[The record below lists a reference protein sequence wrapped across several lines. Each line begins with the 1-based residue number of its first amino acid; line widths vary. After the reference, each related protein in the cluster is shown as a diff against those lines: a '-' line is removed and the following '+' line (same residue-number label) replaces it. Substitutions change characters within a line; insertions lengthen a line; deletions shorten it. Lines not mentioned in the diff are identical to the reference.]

1 MAGLVGQTLD
11 HYRLVEQLGQGGM
24 ATVYRA
30 QDARRGVDVAIKVL
44 SPTITGEKR
53 FVRRFRREAEIVKQ
67 RLKHPNIVPVLA
79 YGETGGYVY
88 LVMPLIQG
96 ETLSDRLVR
105 RGLTEQEANLW
116 VGQICDALEF
126 AHKQGVIHRD
136 IKPANIMLTESGE
149 ALLMDFGL
157 ARDVEGSGKLT
168 GSMLMGTPAF
178 VSPEQ
183 AQGKGLDHRS
193 DQYSLGV
200 VLYLIATG
208 HLPFDSDSPMA
219 LVLMHI
225 QDAVPKP
232 SRFNPSLK
240 PALERVILKTLAK
253 DLEERFK
260 DTADLKRA
268 YTAALAGDSVAWVEA
283 PTELLPARRA
293 APVGRPTGRRP
304 FPTWLI
310 PASALPVVA
319 LLAVIAFGPGAANE
333 GDGATP
339 TGLAGLGVAT
349 RVPASTALPTASPA
363 PTLTPTP
370 VEAGACPGLRLI
382 LFSKKGNE
390 VSWTIDNATG
400 SAVQLADLG
409 FKWPESNPANLI
421 SLDGQDWL
429 KKDDLDQMILDM
441 AEGRSP
447 EIPSDD
453 RLNVADGVLR
463 RFTMR
468 FNWSVDE
475 EAGIYR
481 LELGFDSNP
490 EACVLTT
497 EW

>member
-11 HYRLVEQLGQGGM
+11 HYRLAEQLGQGGM

-30 QDARRGVDVAIKVL
+30 QDTRRGVDVAIKVL

-116 VGQICDALEF
+116 VGQICDALDF

-208 HLPFDSDSPMA
+208 HLPFDTDSPMA

-225 QDAVPKP
+225 QDPVPKP
-232 SRFNPSLK
+232 SRFNPTLK

-268 YTAALAGDSVAWVEA
+268 YHAALAGDSVAWVEA

-293 APVGRPTGRRP
+293 APVDRRGGKRP

-319 LLAVIAFGPGAANE
+319 LLAFIAFRPGAANE
-333 GDGATP
+333 GNGATP
-339 TGLAGLGVAT
+339 TGLAGLGSAT
-349 RVPASTALPTASPA
+349 SVPAATAPPTASPV
-363 PTLTPTP
+363 PTLVPTP

-382 LFSKKGNE
+382 AFSQKGSE
-390 VSWTIDNATG
+390 VSWTVDNATG
-400 SAVQLADLG
+400 SSVQLVNLR
-409 FKWPESNPANLI
+409 FQWPETNPANQI
-421 SLDGQDWL
+421 SLDGRMWL
-429 KKDDLDQMILDM
+429 NKHDLDTMLED
-441 AEGRSP
+441 AEQGRDP
-447 EIPSDD
+447 AIPFDP
-453 RLNVADGVLR
+453 RMNIADGDLR
-463 RFTMR
+463 TLTLRFI
-468 FNWSVDE
+468 WSVAE

-481 LELGFDSNP
+481 LELGFDAGP
-490 EACVLTT
+490 GACVLQTQ
-497 EW
+497 W

>member
-1 MAGLVGQTLD
+1 
-11 HYRLVEQLGQGGM
+11 
-24 ATVYRA
+24 
-30 QDARRGVDVAIKVL
+30 
-44 SPTITGEKR
+44 
-53 FVRRFRREAEIVKQ
+53 
-67 RLKHPNIVPVLA
+67 
-79 YGETGGYVY
+79 
-88 LVMPLIQG
+88 
-96 ETLSDRLVR
+96 
-105 RGLTEQEANLW
+105 
-116 VGQICDALEF
+116 
-126 AHKQGVIHRD
+126 
-136 IKPANIMLTESGE
+136 
-149 ALLMDFGL
+149 
-157 ARDVEGSGKLT
+157 VEGSGKLT

-268 YTAALAGDSVAWVEA
+268 YAAALAGDSVAWVEA
-283 PTELLPARRA
+283 PTEMLQARRA
-293 APVGRPTGRRP
+293 APVGRPAGRRP

-319 LLAVIAFGPGAANE
+319 LLAFIAFRPGAANE
-333 GDGATP
+333 GNGATP

-370 VEAGACPGLRLI
+370 VEAGACPGLGLI
-382 LFSKKGNE
+382 TFSQRGNE
-390 VSWTIDNATG
+390 VSWTIDNSTG
-400 SAVQLADLG
+400 SSVQIANLG
-409 FKWPESNPANLI
+409 FGFPADNQPQLV
-421 SLDGQDWL
+421 SLDGEEWLDEREIDRMVQDML
-429 KKDDLDQMILDM
+429 Q
-441 AEGRSP
+441 GRNP
-447 EIPSDD
+447 EMPFDP
-453 RLNVADGVLR
+453 RLNIVDGELR
-463 RFTMR
+463 RFSMR
-468 FNWSVDE
+468 FKWTLDE
-475 EAGIYR
+475 PGLYELT
-481 LELGFDSNP
+481 LEFDSGSGG
-490 EACVLTT
+490 CVFTT
-497 EW
+497 TW

>member
-1 MAGLVGQTLD
+1 
-11 HYRLVEQLGQGGM
+11 
-24 ATVYRA
+24 
-30 QDARRGVDVAIKVL
+30 
-44 SPTITGEKR
+44 
-53 FVRRFRREAEIVKQ
+53 
-67 RLKHPNIVPVLA
+67 
-79 YGETGGYVY
+79 
-88 LVMPLIQG
+88 
-96 ETLSDRLVR
+96 
-105 RGLTEQEANLW
+105 
-116 VGQICDALEF
+116 
-126 AHKQGVIHRD
+126 
-136 IKPANIMLTESGE
+136 
-149 ALLMDFGL
+149 
-157 ARDVEGSGKLT
+157 VEGSGKLT

-208 HLPFDSDSPMA
+208 HLPFDTDSPMA

-225 QDAVPKP
+225 QDPVPKP
-232 SRFNPSLK
+232 SRFNPALK

-268 YTAALAGDSVAWVEA
+268 YHAALAGDSVAWVEA

-293 APVGRPTGRRP
+293 APVDRRGGKRP

-333 GDGATP
+333 GPAGTP

-382 LFSKKGNE
+382 AFSKKGNE
-390 VSWTIDNATG
+390 VSWTIDNGTG
-400 SAVQLADLG
+400 SSVQLTGLA
-409 FKWPESNPANLI
+409 FKWPENNPANLI
-421 SLDGQDWL
+421 SLAGQVWL
-429 KKDDLDQMILDM
+429 KKEDLEQMILDM
-441 AEGRSP
+441 EQGRNP
-447 EIPSDD
+447 AIPFDQ
-453 RLNVADGVLR
+453 RMNIADGVIRTL
-463 RFTMR
+463 TLR
-468 FNWSVDE
+468 FNWPVDD

-481 LELGFDSNP
+481 LELGIDSGP
-490 EACVLTT
+490 GACVLETQ
-497 EW
+497 W

>member
-30 QDARRGVDVAIKVL
+30 QDLRRGVDVAIKVL

-116 VGQICDALEF
+116 VGQICDALDF
-126 AHKQGVIHRD
+126 AHKQRVIHRD

-268 YTAALAGDSVAWVEA
+268 YAAALAGDSVAWVEA
-283 PTELLPARRA
+283 PTEMLQARRA
-293 APVGRPTGRRP
+293 APVGRPAGRRP

-319 LLAVIAFGPGAANE
+319 LLAFIAFRPGAANE
-333 GDGATP
+333 GNGATP

-370 VEAGACPGLRLI
+370 VEAGACPGLGLI
-382 LFSKKGNE
+382 TFSQRGNE
-390 VSWTIDNATG
+390 VSWTIDNSTG
-400 SAVQLADLG
+400 SSVQIANLG
-409 FKWPESNPANLI
+409 FGFPADNQPQLV
-421 SLDGQDWL
+421 SLDGEEWLDEREIDRMVQDML
-429 KKDDLDQMILDM
+429 Q
-441 AEGRSP
+441 GRNP
-447 EIPSDD
+447 EMPFDP
-453 RLNVADGVLR
+453 RLNIVDGELR
-463 RFTMR
+463 RFGMR
-468 FNWSVDE
+468 FKWTLDE
-475 EAGIYR
+475 PGLYELT
-481 LELGFDSNP
+481 LEFDSGSGG
-490 EACVLTT
+490 CVFTT
-497 EW
+497 TW

>member
-1 MAGLVGQTLD
+1 
-11 HYRLVEQLGQGGM
+11 
-24 ATVYRA
+24 
-30 QDARRGVDVAIKVL
+30 
-44 SPTITGEKR
+44 
-53 FVRRFRREAEIVKQ
+53 
-67 RLKHPNIVPVLA
+67 
-79 YGETGGYVY
+79 
-88 LVMPLIQG
+88 
-96 ETLSDRLVR
+96 
-105 RGLTEQEANLW
+105 
-116 VGQICDALEF
+116 
-126 AHKQGVIHRD
+126 
-136 IKPANIMLTESGE
+136 
-149 ALLMDFGL
+149 
-157 ARDVEGSGKLT
+157 
-168 GSMLMGTPAF
+168 
-178 VSPEQ
+178 
-183 AQGKGLDHRS
+183 
-193 DQYSLGV
+193 
-200 VLYLIATG
+200 
-208 HLPFDSDSPMA
+208 
-219 LVLMHI
+219 
-225 QDAVPKP
+225 
-232 SRFNPSLK
+232 
-240 PALERVILKTLAK
+240 
-253 DLEERFK
+253 
-260 DTADLKRA
+260 
-268 YTAALAGDSVAWVEA
+268 
-283 PTELLPARRA
+283 
-293 APVGRPTGRRP
+293 
-304 FPTWLI
+304 
-310 PASALPVVA
+310 
-319 LLAVIAFGPGAANE
+319 
-333 GDGATP
+333 
-339 TGLAGLGVAT
+339 
-349 RVPASTALPTASPA
+349 VPASTALPTASPA